1 MARPARIVAAIGRMD
16 RSPAQSFQ
24 IALALVAAGIL
35 ISLAGSSFLHSID
48 RDLLGVNYRLSG
60 GRPIDTSIVVLY
72 FDGEDLAAL
81 GGVPVKR
88 SYYAYLFQVLRN
100 AGVRAVGFDIA
111 LAEEDI
117 DHPEYDRL
125 LASELGRND
134 RLVFS
139 TYFRSIDVEGKDTTV
154 GGASPP
160 ESMMYEPA
168 VGERAPVGSQCV
180 LPARSLIDSV
190 RALGHTNIL
199 SDGRIPLL
207 IESGNRVCPSLAIE
221 LLRLGE
227 GLDRSQVVFGG
238 QVVRLQGAGR
248 TITLPMDASGCI
260 TVRYMGGI
268 SSLHMVPAV
277 EVMKEA
283 ATGRE
288 TSELLHA
295 LRDKIV
301 LVGIVD
307 PGRGGTI
314 ATPFSDQF
322 PSIGLHATLLH
333 NALHNNFLTTG
344 SPLARTLLALVAGV
358 LCAGLIAI
366 VPERFGM
373 AVPLALLVL
382 LLVLSH
388 LLFAAFDYALGIT
401 PSFLTVVMVGGGM
414 LVVRYRTMHHRMEE
428 VLQEREVILAQLRS
442 REGELREAE
451 HQQELL
457 RASDREKSALQ
468 EKIRR
473 YKDEIEELA
482 AKASDLQ
489 RYPEEHQG
497 TAERT
502 YDGIVYHAQSP
513 MADLLAMV
521 AKVAD
526 TDATVLILG
535 ESGTG
540 KELIAK
546 ALHAHSRRS
555 GSPFLAINCGA
566 LSETLLESE
575 LFGYERGA
583 FTGAVKDKPGKF
595 ELAGTGTIF
604 LDEIG
609 ETSEA
614 FQVKLLRVLQD
625 GTFERIGGVETL
637 QSRAR
642 VVAAT
647 NRDLKEAVEKRK
659 FREDLFYRL
668 NTIMLTVAALR
679 ERAID
684 IPVLT
689 EYFIAQE
696 DPAMGCSSAV
706 MELLERQQWRG
717 NVRELQ
723 SVVRRAVLLA
733 RADARDLIRVRDL
746 PAEIAATA
754 QQLGAMEHRVVASI
768 RAKGFSRNAIS
779 ETAEE
784 LGGLNR
790 GTVAEY
796 FRGYCF
802 RTFIES
808 EQDFTRAGAVIAGT
822 AEGELRTRAE
832 RKLAGYLQNAVES
845 VDRTAPLEEVKLN
858 ARPKFKNL
866 PQRYHPYLDQIIE
879 SYHHGE
885 WKIDQ
890 PTSAPG
896 SIDAESA

>member
-1 MARPARIVAAIGRMD
+1 ME

-35 ISLAGSSFLHSID
+35 ISLAGSSFLQSID

-60 GRPIDTSIVVLY
+60 GKPIDTSIVILY

-88 SYYAYLFQVLRN
+88 SYYAYLFQVLRD
-100 AGVRAVGFDIA
+100 AGVRAIGFDIA
-111 LAEEDI
+111 LAEEDV

-125 LASELGRND
+125 LASEMGKND

-139 TYFRSIDVEGKDTTV
+139 TYFRSIDVEGRDTTV
-154 GGASPP
+154 GGTSPP
-160 ESMMYEPA
+160 ESMMYEAA
-168 VGERAPVGSQCV
+168 VGERAPIGSQCV

-199 SDGRIPLL
+199 SQGRIPLL
-207 IESGNRVCPSLAIE
+207 IESGNRVCPSLALE
-221 LLRLGE
+221 LLRIAE
-227 GLDRSQVVFGG
+227 GVDRSRVVIGDQVVHI
-238 QVVRLQGAGR
+238 QGVDR
-248 TITLPMDASGCI
+248 TIALPLDATGCI
-260 TVRYMGGI
+260 TVRYMGGV

-283 ATGRE
+283 ASGKE
-288 TSELLHA
+288 SSELLSS
-295 LRDKIV
+295 LREKIV

-333 NALHNNFLTTG
+333 NALHNNFLKTS
-344 SPLARTLLALVAGV
+344 SPLARLFLALVAGI
-358 LCAGLIAI
+358 LCAVLIAV
-366 VPERFGM
+366 VPERIGM
-373 AVPLALLVL
+373 AVPVVLLALLL
-382 LLVLSH
+382 ATSH
-388 LLFAAFDYALGIT
+388 VLFAVFDDALGVT
-401 PSFLTVVMVGGGM
+401 PAFLTVVIVGSGM

-428 VLQEREVILAQLRS
+428 VLQEKETILSQLRS
-442 REGELREAE
+442 REEELRLAE
-451 HQQELL
+451 HQEELL

-489 RYPEEHQG
+489 RYPEE
-497 TAERT
+497 ERGAAQRT
-502 YDGIVYHAQSP
+502 FDGIVFHAQSP
-513 MADLLAMV
+513 MSDLMAMV

-535 ESGTG
+535 ESGAG

-555 GSPFLAINCGA
+555 GSPFLALNCGA

-595 ELAGTGTIF
+595 ELAGAGTIF

-609 ETSEA
+609 DTSEA

-637 QSRAR
+637 HSRAR

-647 NRDLKEAVEKRK
+647 NRDLKEAVENRR

-668 NTIMLTVAALR
+668 NTIMLTVPALR
-679 ERAID
+679 ERGRD

-696 DPAMGCSSAV
+696 DPAMGCSAAV

-733 RADARDLIRVRDL
+733 RADGRDLIRVKDL
-746 PAEIAATA
+746 PVEIAATA
-754 QQLGAMEHRVVASI
+754 QQLGAMEHRVVAAI
-768 RAKGFSRNAIS
+768 RAKGFSHNAIS

-802 RTFIES
+802 RCFIEA
-808 EQDFTRAGAVIAGT
+808 EKNVGRAGFAIAG
-822 AEGELRTRAE
+822 ASEGNLRERAE
-832 RKLAGYLQNAVES
+832 RKLAGYLQNAVET
-845 VDRTAPLEEVKLN
+845 VDRAKSLEEVRLVVK
-858 ARPKFKNL
+858 PKYKNL
-866 PQRYHPYLDQIIE
+866 PQRYHSYLDQIIE
-879 SYHHGE
+879 SYHRGE
-885 WKIDQ
+885 WRVDQ
-890 PTSAPG
+890 ATGTSVQN
-896 SIDAESA
+896 DVESA